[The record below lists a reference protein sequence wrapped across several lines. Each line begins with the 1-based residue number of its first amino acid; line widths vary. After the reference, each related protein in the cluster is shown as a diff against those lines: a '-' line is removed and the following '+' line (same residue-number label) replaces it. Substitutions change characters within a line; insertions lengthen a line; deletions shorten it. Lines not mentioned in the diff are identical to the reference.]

1 MTEDSSKNNNM
12 ASDKHQLFFQ
22 LYTKNQSHIYSYI
35 LMLISRI
42 NEADDILQEVASSMW
57 EHFDD
62 YKIGTDFA
70 SWGVRIARNKVIDYI
85 RKSKS
90 NRVRYSEETIRL
102 ISDYQAKRKNRK
114 DQRISALENCVSKL
128 SINDKR
134 LIQLKYNQKITTKA
148 LSERIGRSVNG
159 LYKALSRIHYILYR
173 CIQKTLVADE

>member
-1 MTEDSSKNNNM
+1 MTENSSQNSTM

-22 LYTKNQSHIYSYI
+22 LYTRNQSHIYSYI
-35 LMLISRI
+35 LMLVSRI

-62 YKIGTDFA
+62 YKLGTDFA
-70 SWGVRIARNKVIDYI
+70 AWGARIARNKVIDYI
-85 RKSKS
+85 RKNKS
-90 NRVRYSEETIRL
+90 NRVQYSEETVRL
-102 ISDYQAKRKNRK
+102 ISDYQAKHKDRK
-114 DQRISALENCVSKL
+114 DHRISALEGCVSKL
-128 SINDKR
+128 STNDKR

-173 CIQKTLVADE
+173 CIQKTLVVEE